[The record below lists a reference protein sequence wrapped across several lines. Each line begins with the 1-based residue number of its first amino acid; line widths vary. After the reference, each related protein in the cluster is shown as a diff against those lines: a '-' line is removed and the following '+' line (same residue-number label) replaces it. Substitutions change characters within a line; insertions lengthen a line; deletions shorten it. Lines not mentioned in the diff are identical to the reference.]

1 MICDFLD
8 SNFFQTCILILT
20 AGITW
25 WIYRSRKKKELQN
38 AVTILLLQI
47 EDIEKN
53 IEFLDSEGLVGGV
66 IQEKAVHYSA
76 VIYDENNWTKY
87 SHLIV
92 GRISQLA
99 FENIDKFFKVAQ
111 RIREQQLMIKDR
123 LQQSMAYK
131 GMYYYNGIY
140 TRVNSMLD
148 KQESDIR
155 QNKELCQAEI
165 NFIKSLYSDSITD
178 VPSFIQLELV
188 FGLEKCLKQYS
199 KLTDGVA
206 YAELRKLHK

>member
-53 IEFLDSEGLVGGV
+53 IEFLGSEGLVGGV

-99 FENIDKFFKVAQ
+99 FENIDKFFKVELIVTVRSAVT
-111 RIREQQLMIKDR
+111 IRVFDFFIVVTE
-123 LQQSMAYK
+123 
-131 GMYYYNGIY
+131 
-140 TRVNSMLD
+140 LD
-148 KQESDIR
+148 KQKISLVNIAINCSKTGLV
-155 QNKELCQAEI
+155 NKAFGTSSVYRIVL
-165 NFIKSLYSDSITD
+165 NN
-178 VPSFIQLELV
+178 V
-188 FGLEKCLKQYS
+188 FLL
-199 KLTDGVA
+199 
-206 YAELRKLHK
+206 